1 MDECKN
7 TDEIRDGGQLAR
19 PGDAAGQPW
28 DLEREGGQTPQT
40 SDMSHGQ
47 CGPGGT

>member
-28 DLEREGGQTPQT
+28 DLEREREDKHPRHQT
-40 SDMSHGQ
+40 
-47 CGPGGT
+47 